1 MSNLPPCRPH
11 HRRAVALYV
20 VPDPTAT
27 IPGRHVFRSE
37 PVTVRDQQWMVERG
51 GKLVALDTVKP
62 QPDALQFA
70 DGTCER
76 GFSDCWPD
84 LDSFL
89 RAHGLDPNPVVKK
102 EVQP

>member
-20 VPDPTAT
+20 VPDPASP

-70 DGTCER
+70 NGTVENGAWR
-76 GFSDCWPD
+76 CWPD
-84 LDSFL
+84 LAAFL
-89 RAHGLDPNPVVKK
+89 RAHGIDPEEGV
-102 EVQP
+102 